1 MIGPLD
7 IALIGIVGT
16 MFLAL
21 VRALRGPTL
30 YDRILAVNLFGTKT
44 VLIIAVLSYL
54 DGRDWLDIALVYALI
69 NFLAVIAVLK
79 LMQNRTLSQAEPRE

>member
-16 MFLAL
+16 MFMAL
-21 VRALRGPTL
+21 IRALRGPTL

>member
-21 VRALRGPTL
+21 MRALRGPTI

>member
-16 MFLAL
+16 MFMAL

>member
-1 MIGPLD
+1 VIGPLD

>member
-16 MFLAL
+16 MFMAL
-21 VRALRGPTL
+21 IRALRGPTI

>member
-1 MIGPLD
+1 
-7 IALIGIVGT
+7 